1 MKLACLHAH
10 YSNISY
16 IEQSLSKDNLELVH
30 FVDPGL
36 MDRLTNDKSFQKL
49 DAQKK
54 VKDQLEWI
62 ANSNVDA
69 ILITCTNY
77 IALLNEDELSI
88 SIPIIKIDEPF
99 FEAICNIETPQAIVF
114 SNPATVEGT
123 MTRLNQYAKSNAK
136 TIDVEVFI
144 VENSFDL
151 FMNGLQEEYNQAIA
165 AYLNKMLMEEDKVI
179 SVAQLSMVHASQQVE
194 RTSLKKIINPLQT
207 LSSYMYVNQKRK
219 AVD

>member
-144 VENSFDL
+144 VENPFDL

-179 SVAQLSMVHASQQVE
+179 SVAQLSMVNASQQVE